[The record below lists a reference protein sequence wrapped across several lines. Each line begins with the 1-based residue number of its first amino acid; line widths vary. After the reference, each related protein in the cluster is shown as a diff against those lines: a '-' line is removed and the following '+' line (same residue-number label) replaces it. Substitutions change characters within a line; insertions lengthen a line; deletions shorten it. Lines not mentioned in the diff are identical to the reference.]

1 MPARDCSPTL
11 EGVYL
16 RNGEEATLVLHATQV
31 GGLNMVK
38 HRLDQR
44 GRDVIRPGN
53 IYVWEEQTQ
62 RGLSET
68 CLERWTDGMRWGPS
82 RGGADGFLKYNQ
94 KLEEGESG
102 PPLIKRTYSAL
113 MRVGGVEAPRKCY
126 IVAYS
131 STAAEIDARLYNVEA
146 LGCLPREVPPRWYQ
160 PWRAPRRRGKKPAEA
175 KVKRTSPSTSPV
187 TPSATTSAPRDVH
200 LSLRPPAYPRHAY
213 TTFQQIYEPDRRQYR
228 STSASSSSEA
238 SAASGAPAS
247 DVSPMPVYANTAP
260 PIAAPQP
267 VHPGPHAIPL
277 AGDQRRALL
286 PRSGDAAV
294 ADEGVGPFMT
304 DQGGATGQ
312 NVQQLEDTAQ
322 SSFTGAYNG
331 WSAQNRFP
339 AAWSQ
344 NAYVME
350 PYGSYSQ
357 SGSQAHS
364 YGLAAMQACN
374 GIPEVPFY
382 PLQAAYRDHLGA
394 PPTYRTTPARFTPYD
409 ASDAKYAYAPSSLP
423 NAEYYAWRIN
433 TRGQSCSWPYESVD
447 ASHPYSYPYTTGE
460 HNGLQSTH
468 YSGQSHFTY
477 TGAAS
482 DYAHITTT

>member
-1 MPARDCSPTL
+1 MRSFI
-11 EGVYL
+11 
-16 RNGEEATLVLHATQV
+16 RRATLTHV
-31 GGLNMVK
+31 G
-38 HRLDQR
+38 
-44 GRDVIRPGN
+44 
-53 IYVWEEQTQ
+53 TSF
-62 RGLSET
+62 LS
-68 CLERWTDGMRWGPS
+68 RRFFS
-82 RGGADGFLKYNQ
+82 N
-94 KLEEGESG
+94 SG

-131 STAAEIDARLYNVEA
+131 STAAEIDARLFNVEA
-146 LGCLPREVPPRWYQ
+146 LGCLPCEVPRGWYQ
-160 PWRAPRRRGKKPAEA
+160 PWRAPRRRGKKTQEA
-175 KVKRTSPSTSPV
+175 KVKRASPSASPV
-187 TPSATTSAPRDVH
+187 ALTATTSAPRDVH
-200 LSLRPPAYPRHAY
+200 LSLRPPAYPRPAY

-247 DVSPMPVYANTAP
+247 DVSAMPMYANTAP
-260 PIAAPQP
+260 PVAAPQP

-277 AGDQRRALL
+277 VDDQRRALL

-304 DQGGATGQ
+304 DPGGAAGQ
-312 NVQQLEDTAQ
+312 NVQQLEGSTQ

-331 WSAQNRFP
+331 WSAHDQGP

-344 NAYVME
+344 NAYAME

-364 YGLAAMQACN
+364 YGMAAMQACN
-374 GIPEVPFY
+374 DVPEVPSY

-394 PPTYRTTPARFTPYD
+394 APTYRTTPARFTPYD

-423 NAEYYAWRIN
+423 NAEYYSWRIN